1 MESIMHRKEAI
12 AWVVG
17 VCRCSL
23 RLSQAKTLAILVTAA
38 MRVQRVSLA
47 NIGRA
52 MEGHTK
58 HQIKRCWR
66 FCANQ
71 RVETA
76 DAMRGIVAKLLKKR
90 KKKLLIAV
98 DWVDIKGFQTLV
110 ASVVL
115 KGRSIPIAWA
125 STTNHVYDGHRSR
138 NAFEE
143 SLLLVLREMIPRKL
157 KVVILADRGF
167 GRTAL
172 ATFCQRQGFGYLI
185 RIKPSVTVRLHG
197 FHGQLLDYPVK
208 KGIAKVLKRVR
219 YRSDEAVTQSV
230 VIRWPKNLPKK
241 RDECWFLMTD
251 QPGSAHQLCRLY
263 GQRMTIEQLFRDD
276 KSKRNGWS
284 LRDTQITQP
293 DRIDRLLLILA
304 IAYLLLCGVGLIA
317 KNQFTPSAWCSTN
330 RQIECSIYTIGLI
343 MLEKIQ
349 ASPPAAFAAVLELSE
364 SVAPNW
370 G

>member
-1 MESIMHRKEAI
+1 MRRTDAI
-12 AWVVG
+12 AWVVS
-17 VCRCSL
+17 VCSVSL
-23 RLSQAKTLAILVTAA
+23 RLSQAKTLGILVAAA

-47 NIGRA
+47 NIGRMMDGA
-52 MEGHTK
+52 AK

-66 FCANQ
+66 FCVNP

-76 DAMRGIVAKLLKKR
+76 DAMRGIVARLLKKR
-90 KKKLLIAV
+90 GKKTKLLVAV

-115 KGRSIPIAWA
+115 KGRATPVAWA
-125 STTNHVYDGHRSR
+125 STTNHVYDGGHRSR

-143 SLLLVLREMIPRKL
+143 SLLLVLRDMIPQTIQ
-157 KVVILADRGF
+157 VVILADRGF

-172 ATFCQRQGFGYLI
+172 ATFCQRQGFGYVV
-185 RIKPSVTVRLHG
+185 RIQPSVTVRLHG
-197 FHGQLLDYPVK
+197 FHGKLLDYPVF
-208 KGIAKVLKRVR
+208 KGIAKVLKRVS
-219 YRSDEAVTQSV
+219 YRSDGAVTQNV
-230 VIRWPKNLPKK
+230 VVHWRRNLPEK
-241 RDECWFLMTD
+241 RDECWFLMSD
-251 QPGSAHQLCRLY
+251 QPGTARQLCNLY
-263 GQRMTIEQLFRDD
+263 GRRMTIEQLFRDD

-284 LRDTQITQP
+284 LRDTQITKP

-317 KNQFTPSAWCSTN
+317 KRQFTPSAWCSTN
-330 RQIECSIYTIGLI
+330 RDKECSIYTIGLI
-343 MLEKIQ
+343 MLEKTD